1 MFALLGK
8 IRIGVSAHTGPTAS
22 NEALKNDYAEHAV
35 LEGKPV
41 LQKMGEALDLRNLS
55 FFFDETFCDPG
66 AENAKL
72 MAAHITQSPMPLV
85 IGLSIYQGKSFV
97 VEATTIEHQKTTPSG
112 IVTRLEGKLKL
123 KEAPAG
129 PPFLNAP
136 GRGAAALI
144 NPFIQRT

>member
-1 MFALLGK
+1 MFALLGN

-55 FFFDETFCDPG
+55 FFFDETFCDPS

-72 MAAHITQSPMPLV
+72 ISAHKTQSPMALV
-85 IGLSIYQGKSFV
+85 MGLASYAGKSFV
-97 VEATTIEHQKTTPSG
+97 VESTSIEHQKTTPSG
-112 IVTRLEGKLKL
+112 QITRLEGKLRL
-123 KEAPAG
+123 KEASGGSALSSGPA
-129 PPFLNAP
+129 
-136 GRGAAALI
+136 RGLRALV
-144 NPFIQRT
+144 NPFIQRA